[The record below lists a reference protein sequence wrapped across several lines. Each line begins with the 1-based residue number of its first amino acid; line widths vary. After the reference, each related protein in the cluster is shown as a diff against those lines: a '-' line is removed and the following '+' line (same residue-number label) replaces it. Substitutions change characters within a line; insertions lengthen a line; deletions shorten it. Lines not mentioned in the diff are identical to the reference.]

1 MRLCRG
7 NSNRAPAVEYPFP
20 DPPAFC
26 FCSLM
31 GYRGDETTGFQSP
44 AQDFIE
50 GVVDLAALL
59 DLRRPNLY
67 PVRVVGQALKER
79 GIQHGDVL
87 IVDAAA
93 SPVNGRVCVAMTRG
107 EVILATLRR
116 RGENWLLR
124 PANGEP
130 VPVEGDV
137 EVWAIVESLVR
148 RHV

>member
-1 MRLCRG
+1 
-7 NSNRAPAVEYPFP
+7 
-20 DPPAFC
+20 
-26 FCSLM
+26 M
-31 GYRGDETTGFQSP
+31 GYQGDETTGFQSP
-44 AQDFIE
+44 AQDYVE
-50 GVVDLAALL
+50 GVIDLAALL

-79 GIQHGDVL
+79 GIDHGDVL

-93 SPVNGRVCVAMTRG
+93 SPVSGRVCVAVSRG

-116 RGENWLLR
+116 RGDAWLLR
-124 PANGEP
+124 PAIGDP

-148 RHV
+148 VRV